1 MPWRSNDR
9 SMGRPHIRL
18 AFTNL
23 GQRNRVS
30 SRACEGG
37 EGPLAGRLITLLA
50 VCVIDSV
57 WLGSL
62 GALRQPRDDKLGTR
76 WNRSTSRTRA
86 IPISTASLATL
97 NRPGAASSP
106 NALWQRGV
114 PAVNLLFGGCP
125 PRCPKI
131 HNEPFILALP

>member
-1 MPWRSNDR
+1 MQWRSNDR

-18 AFTNL
+18 AFTNV

-30 SRACEGG
+30 SRACEDG

-62 GALRQPRDDKLGTR
+62 GALRQPRDDNARDSMEQFHLKNTR
-76 WNRSTSRTRA
+76 DPHINRISCDAKQTWRCV
-86 IPISTASLATL
+86 IPERFMAAR
-97 NRPGAASSP
+97 RPC
-106 NALWQRGV
+106 R
-114 PAVNLLFGGCP
+114 
-125 PRCPKI
+125 
-131 HNEPFILALP
+131 